1 MAISYDDTTR
11 SNRMTQVVNAI
22 GSAGSLLIYTGSEPA
37 KTSAPTGT
45 LLATFALADPAG
57 TVSDGVLTFTLPAN
71 VSAVA
76 SGTPGWFRMIDGS
89 VDDGTHTH
97 VQGSAGVG
105 SGDLDFG
112 SAISGGGVVSI
123 TSMTITE
130 GND

>member
-1 MAISYDDTTR
+1 MAISYDNTIR
-11 SNRMTQVVNAI
+11 NNRMTQVVNSI
-22 GSAGSLLIYTGSEPA
+22 GSSGSLLIYTGTEPA

-45 LLATFALADPAG
+45 LLATFALANPAG
-57 TVSDGVLTFTLPAN
+57 TVSAGVLTFTLPAN

-97 VQGSAGVG
+97 VQGLAGVG
-105 SGDLDFG
+105 SGDLDFNAAL
-112 SAISGGGVVSI
+112 SIGGAVSI

-130 GND
+130 GNG